1 VDDERAGADVF
12 GLVEIGVDLFG
23 HGEEEPPTS
32 LGKQPV

>member
-1 VDDERAGADVF
+1 VDDECAGADVL